1 MRKTCIAFLL
11 AFCCAFRAWAGSTY
25 TATRLD
31 QSSGLS
37 ENTVC
42 RIIQDRMGFVWLA
55 TWNGLNRYDGRNF
68 VCYKAEPGIVC
79 PLPSGRIDWIGE
91 NVEGD
96 IWCIVADRPYLFRR
110 KEQRFVDVFRGQKLP
125 PVSYMAELGGGNAC
139 MVTRQG
145 DFYKVHDRYP
155 QRITGRV
162 SRHRAAL
169 CLIRRHAVTRQY
181 DYTCV
186 GGRLVCRDRRTGR
199 KMEGRLPHGVNQV
212 YNLAPYD
219 DRRILMSTD
228 HGLYFYDSPT
238 HFKALE
244 GWETQIVKDICVD
257 RQRNIWM
264 STYPGV
270 TVLREQH
277 HLAHPQKSSMAGND
291 EFVRALYHD
300 NRAQTWI
307 ADKNDVVRIVRGG
320 ITRYLSASGTCQTSP
335 CVFGSNVYCI
345 FQDSRGIYWLGTKKD
360 GVFKL
365 TPEGNDRFAVKRFA
379 DEKSGLDCPSV
390 YAITEDDRHQ
400 LWIATFGGGVCRLVK
415 GGKAGERFLSFS
427 HYPKACRRVRCLYAA
442 GGVMLAGTMSG
453 LVTFNPH
460 ERNPRFHVNT
470 RSERLTSLPNNDV
483 MEIVGD
489 SHGHIWL
496 ATLGGGVGRIKGGN
510 LLSDQLQFDNI
521 STVDGLASDVCLT
534 LQTDSHDN
542 LWIVSEMALTKYVPS
557 QRKAVNFSLKDFG
570 GGFIFSEVC
579 PLYAGGT
586 MTFGTTQG
594 ALTISPAQFRKSAN
608 SPEVALVRI
617 AVEGKEKPGDYNMG
631 DTLVLAR
638 HERNLVIDF
647 STLDYN
653 CNTTILYKYKVE
665 GIDEAWQVSDNPSLS
680 LMNLPPGIYTLKV
693 MSTNGDGIW
702 NSRVRTLTIVV
713 KPKFSETVWA
723 KILYSLLM
731 ALLGI
736 AVIGIVRYIYELRA
750 QIEDVQLAANAQLER
765 FSQRLQELLGG
776 KPSLDALHTTLPEE
790 TLSEQR
796 LFADRLMEYMNANIE
811 NSSLQVADMAAHMGM
826 SKTLFYSRMKETL
839 GCTPLNFI
847 LDLRIKR
854 ARQMLSLPGNNVS
867 TVAYAC
873 GFSDPHYFS
882 RCFKKVVGC
891 SPTEYVA
898 KRNLQED
905 SEARE

>member
-1 MRKTCIAFLL
+1 
-11 AFCCAFRAWAGSTY
+11 
-25 TATRLD
+25 
-31 QSSGLS
+31 
-37 ENTVC
+37 
-42 RIIQDRMGFVWLA
+42 
-55 TWNGLNRYDGRNF
+55 
-68 VCYKAEPGIVC
+68 
-79 PLPSGRIDWIGE
+79 
-91 NVEGD
+91 
-96 IWCIVADRPYLFRR
+96 
-110 KEQRFVDVFRGQKLP
+110 
-125 PVSYMAELGGGNAC
+125 
-139 MVTRQG
+139 
-145 DFYKVHDRYP
+145 
-155 QRITGRV
+155 
-162 SRHRAAL
+162 
-169 CLIRRHAVTRQY
+169 
-181 DYTCV
+181 
-186 GGRLVCRDRRTGR
+186 
-199 KMEGRLPHGVNQV
+199 
-212 YNLAPYD
+212 
-219 DRRILMSTD
+219 
-228 HGLYFYDSPT
+228 
-238 HFKALE
+238 
-244 GWETQIVKDICVD
+244 
-257 RQRNIWM
+257 
-264 STYPGV
+264 
-270 TVLREQH
+270 
-277 HLAHPQKSSMAGND
+277 
-291 EFVRALYHD
+291 
-300 NRAQTWI
+300 
-307 ADKNDVVRIVRGG
+307 
-320 ITRYLSASGTCQTSP
+320 
-335 CVFGSNVYCI
+335 
-345 FQDSRGIYWLGTKKD
+345 
-360 GVFKL
+360 
-365 TPEGNDRFAVKRFA
+365 
-379 DEKSGLDCPSV
+379 
-390 YAITEDDRHQ
+390 
-400 LWIATFGGGVCRLVK
+400 
-415 GGKAGERFLSFS
+415 
-427 HYPKACRRVRCLYAA
+427 
-442 GGVMLAGTMSG
+442 MLAGTMSG

-594 ALTISPAQFRKSAN
+594 ALTISPAQFRKSAY

-811 NSSLQVADMAAHMGM
+811 NSSLQVVDMAAHMGM